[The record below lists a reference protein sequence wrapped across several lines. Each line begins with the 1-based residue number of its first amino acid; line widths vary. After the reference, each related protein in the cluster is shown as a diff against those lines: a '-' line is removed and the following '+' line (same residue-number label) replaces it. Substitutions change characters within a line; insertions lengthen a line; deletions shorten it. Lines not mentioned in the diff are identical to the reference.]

1 MSEMRPAELKILEQT
16 PLLQSLPRRH
26 RSKVADLATVRRY
39 RNDDVILRSGDPGDS
54 FVVMLSGVVLV
65 APSTGGERLMVSDEC
80 FGELSLIDGE
90 LRAASVS
97 AAGPV
102 TVACIDREDFL
113 ALLVDEPKLA
123 AGLLP
128 GVALIARDLLRA
140 DAGGR
145 YPTTARSG
153 TGDPA
158 RSRMSSSRPRAR
170 SSRVAT
176 RSGGCSCC
184 AMSASSRR

>member
-1 MSEMRPAELKILEQT
+1 MSEMTPADQKALERT
-16 PLLQSLPRRH
+16 PLFQTLPRRH
-26 RSKVADLATVRRY
+26 RKRIAELATVRDY
-39 RNDDVILRSGDPGDS
+39 HNDDVILRRGDPGDS
-54 FVVMLSGVVLV
+54 FIVMLSGDVLV
-65 APSTGGERLMVSDEC
+65 APSTGEERLMVSDEY

-90 LRAASVS
+90 PRAATVS

-102 TVACIDREDFL
+102 TVACIDREDFR
-113 ALLVDEPKLA
+113 ALLVDEPALA

-140 DAGGR
+140 DAEAVPDHGQVGEW
-145 YPTTARSG
+145 RSG
-153 TGDPA
+153 EAVGELV
-158 RSRMSSSRPRAR
+158 RPRAR

-184 AMSASSRR
+184 ATSASSRR